1 MCICHHRTP
10 DYLVMILH
18 PPPPL
23 TVHQTPIPQ
32 MMTLQK
38 PPQPLLTQTQELI
51 PINPT
56 NRTRMLP
63 TLKRLLLQ
71 MISQH
76 SQNRDPGSG
85 ECSSKP
91 PLSLPTTPRPP
102 VWLPGYGPPPQ
113 PHASWQ
119 PSRGRSKSR
128 PRQRGNASPKEA
140 SVADLIDLN

>member
-1 MCICHHRTP
+1 MCTCHHRTP

-38 PPQPLLTQTQELI
+38 PPQPLLTQIQELI

-76 SQNRDPGSG
+76 SQNRDPRSG

-91 PLSLPTTPRPP
+91 PLSLPTTPDLLYGYLAM
-102 VWLPGYGPPPQ
+102 VLHHSHLPAGSQAVEGPRAGPGREEM
-113 PHASWQ
+113 PH
-119 PSRGRSKSR
+119 
-128 PRQRGNASPKEA
+128 PRKQ
-140 SVADLIDLN
+140 VLLISLI